1 MDESSKS
8 SEASTIGS
16 RDLMIGALIV
26 GIGVATFAIGYWQ
39 GRDIGF
45 MLFN

>member
-1 MDESSKS
+1 MGDSSKTPS
-8 SEASTIGS
+8 ASTIGS

-26 GIGVATFAIGYWQ
+26 AIGVATFAIGYWE